1 MFPPRPSR
9 THTLMQ
15 TSCWRQPSSWLRPE
29 SATRRRS
36 TRQPDTW
43 KSESRTLSAESN
55 TGSCCWTCRSPSTHT
70 PRRWGHT
77 QTHTETQKGT
87 HSQTS
92 CCSPFW
98 YNGVEMWREGK
109 WCAKLITHLQTCL
122 SVCVCAQLWS
132 WMEELQKQ
140 LLDDVCCDSVDSVQ
154 TLIQQFQQQQTAT
167 LEATLNVIKE
177 GEELIQ
183 QLR

>member
-1 MFPPRPSR
+1 MNCAGSVEHKLLYPPACHVSDDA
-9 THTLMQ
+9 
-15 TSCWRQPSSWLRPE
+15 SVS
-29 SATRRRS
+29 
-36 TRQPDTW
+36 
-43 KSESRTLSAESN
+43 
-55 TGSCCWTCRSPSTHT
+55 
-70 PRRWGHT
+70 
-77 QTHTETQKGT
+77 
-87 HSQTS
+87 
-92 CCSPFW
+92 
-98 YNGVEMWREGK
+98 GV
-109 WCAKLITHLQTCL
+109 
-122 SVCVCAQLWS
+122 QLWS

>member
-1 MFPPRPSR
+1 MI
-9 THTLMQ
+9 Q
-15 TSCWRQPSSWLRPE
+15 
-29 SATRRRS
+29 
-36 TRQPDTW
+36 W
-43 KSESRTLSAESN
+43 KEY
-55 TGSCCWTCRSPSTHT
+55 TG
-70 PRRWGHT
+70 
-77 QTHTETQKGT
+77 
-87 HSQTS
+87 
-92 CCSPFW
+92 
-98 YNGVEMWREGK
+98 
-109 WCAKLITHLQTCL
+109 LITHLLTCL
-122 SVCVCAQLWS
+122 SVCYLCVQLWS